1 MDVALHSDHVQLIP
15 ANEYRRVRWHNGA
28 GWTREIATGPLEAV
42 DGVSSA
48 WHWRLSI
55 AEIDRDGPFSTF
67 EGVEREC
74 MLLHGQGAELQ
85 FENAPSQMLSPP
97 FGRLRFPGEARL
109 SAALVDGRVEVF
121 NLMWRRERVQTSTWH
136 RPLVGSM
143 VVFVDPDSC
152 WVVHV
157 LAGHARLAG
166 GTDGPVLS
174 MGDTAILRAGELRT
188 RHALEGGGELLL
200 IRIEPEG

>member
-1 MDVALHSDHVQLIP
+1 MDAALHSDHVQLIP

-28 GWTREIATGPLEAV
+28 GWTREIATGPLDAV
-42 DGVSSA
+42 GGVTPA

-74 MLLHGQGAELQ
+74 MLLHGQGAALQ
-85 FENAPSQMLSPP
+85 FENAPSQLLSPP
-97 FGRLRFPGEARL
+97 FGRLRFSGEARL
-109 SAALVDGRVEVF
+109 SASLVDGRVEVF
-121 NLMWRRERVQTSTWH
+121 NLMWRRERVQASTWR

-157 LAGHARLAG
+157 LAGQARISG
-166 GTDGPVLS
+166 GTDAPMLS
-174 MGDTAILRAGELRT
+174 MGDTAILRAGEVRT